1 MLKQFNSIWKNATF
15 NKFQIVIRRFA
26 TFESAV
32 VVNQLSLLNQ
42 TCTNFPK
49 SKPFILS
56 RSVVPLNLCEKRSTA
71 VRRCI
76 SSTVNRETNLKRSEN
91 VSSKYKQMEANLKWR
106 GNPVIATLDT
116 PQFKSILRKN
126 ILDLVAIFQK
136 YNYEIRIAGG
146 AVR

>member
-15 NKFQIVIRRFA
+15 KKFQIVIRRFA
-26 TFESAV
+26 TSESAAVV
-32 VVNQLSLLNQ
+32 VVNQLNSLNQ
-42 TCTNFPK
+42 SCTNFPK
-49 SKPFILS
+49 SQSLFLS
-56 RSVVPLNLCEKRSTA
+56 SAVNLCEKRST
-71 VRRCI
+71 VRCI
-76 SSTVNRETNLKRSEN
+76 SNTVNRESNLKRSEN
-91 VSSKYKQMEANLKWR
+91 VKSKYKQMEANLKWR
-106 GNPVIATLDT
+106 ADPVIATLDT

>member
-15 NKFQIVIRRFA
+15 KKFQIVIRRFA
-26 TFESAV
+26 TSESAV

-42 TCTNFPK
+42 SCTNFPQL
-49 SKPFILS
+49 KPFNLS
-56 RSVVPLNLCEKRSTA
+56 SVPNLCETRST
-71 VRRCI
+71 VRCI
-76 SSTVNRETNLKRSEN
+76 SNTINRETNLKRSEN
-91 VSSKYKQMEANLKWR
+91 INSKYKQMEANLKWR
-106 GNPVIATLDT
+106 ADPVIATLDT

-126 ILDLVAIFQK
+126 ILDLVAIFRK